1 MISKN
6 GNVKRGITNGT
17 TVILQKI
24 QMNQGCRPSQEMEIE
39 NKKIKVIFAS
49 QCKIRVRTKDQVF
62 KHFIL
67 ESADKYVTCK
77 FPISQEDR
85 QMMQS
90 RKSS

>member
-6 GNVKRGITNGT
+6 GDVKRGITNGT

-24 QMNQGCRPSQEMEIE
+24 QMNQGCRPSQEVEIE

-49 QCKIRVRTKDQVF
+49 Q
-62 KHFIL
+62 
-67 ESADKYVTCK
+67 ESADKYITCK
-77 FPISQEDR
+77 FPISQEER